1 MESIIAVAPTDR
13 GDIFRLKVSAD
24 LCVGPAGHVFLFG
37 GAGLG
42 GAIAAMEQCSG
53 RKLIC
58 ATAQYLSY
66 ARAGAFLDLGVSIL
80 AAGKQVTQAQVTAR
94 IGEDCQTAFK
104 RDPRSA
110 SKRDPLLD
118 RKSTRLN
125 YSH

>member
-42 GAIAAMEQCSG
+42 GALAAMEQCSG

-80 AAGKQVTQAQVTAR
+80 AAGNQVPHAQVTSR
-94 IGEDCQTAFK
+94 IDAHCHKAFK
-104 RDPRSA
+104 RAPSQAD
-110 SKRDPLLD
+110 RDG
-118 RKSTRLN
+118 K
-125 YSH
+125 

>member
-37 GAGLG
+37 GAGPG

-53 RKLIC
+53 RKLLC

-66 ARAGAFLDLGVSIL
+66 ARGGAFLDLVVLIIE
-80 AAGKQVTQAQVTAR
+80 AGKKGAQAHANAR
-94 IGEDCQTAFK
+94 KGHRWD
-104 RDPRSA
+104 
-110 SKRDPLLD
+110 
-118 RKSTRLN
+118 
-125 YSH
+125 

>member
-66 ARAGAFLDLGVSIL
+66 ARARSEEHTSELQSLMRISYAVFCL
-80 AAGKQVTQAQVTAR
+80 KKKTA
-94 IGEDCQTAFK
+94 TT
-104 RDPRSA
+104 
-110 SKRDPLLD
+110 L
-118 RKSTRLN
+118 
-125 YSH
+125 

>member
-80 AAGKQVTQAQVTAR
+80 AAGTQ
-94 IGEDCQTAFK
+94 
-104 RDPRSA
+104 RSEERGVGKEGD
-110 SKRDPLLD
+110 SQCR
-118 RKSTRLN
+118 S
-125 YSH
+125 